1 MSPISTR
8 ICVPN
13 LVVVRRSCRKKGGTD
28 TQTDKGTLQLYIVDC
43 IATGSGVVQ
52 WDFVHGLFEYAIYGG
67 RVDNPF
73 DMRVMV
79 SYLQQFFDANV
90 IGRGSR
96 TLGPLNVPSST
107 SHRVSSMFTWS
118 AVAQR

>member
-1 MSPISTR
+1 MLTCAIQNKYYYYIISTG
-8 ICVPN
+8 N
-13 LVVVRRSCRKKGGTD
+13 
-28 TQTDKGTLQLYIVDC
+28 
-43 IATGSGVVQ
+43 GVVQ
-52 WDFVHGLFEYAIYGG
+52 WDFVHGLFEFAIYGG

-96 TLGPLNVPSST
+96 TLGPLNVPVST
-107 SHRVSSMFTWS
+107 GHRVSSNL
-118 AVAQR
+118 

>member
-1 MSPISTR
+1 MYR
-8 ICVPN
+8 A
-13 LVVVRRSCRKKGGTD
+13 L
-28 TQTDKGTLQLYIVDC
+28 C

-107 SHRVSSMFTWS
+107 SHRVSSGLTDP
-118 AVAQR
+118 